1 MIVKLPVATL
11 QVGCV
16 TVLVVG
22 ATGVIGCALTTT
34 FADATDVQ
42 APKVAVIV
50 YVRSGA
56 VTVPA
61 VCGKR
66 SEGIRE

>member
-1 MIVKLPVATL
+1 MIVKLPLATL

-16 TVLVVG
+16 TTPVIG
-22 ATGVIGCALTTT
+22 TTGVIGCALTTT
-34 FADATDVQ
+34 FADATDVH

-50 YVRSGA
+50 YVPSGA

-61 VCGKR
+61 VFVTPTDGVKA
-66 SEGIRE
+66 